1 MSTLAVI
8 AIEQSSAAFIVG
20 FPPKLHS
27 VKLSIPPPSQSN
39 EARGWVAS
47 PPMIIHISKP
57 AAVMLVHSS
66 EASDGSP
73 PFAHSVALS
82 APPPSQSNIAIF
94 DIGKA
99 VIYAQ
104 ISMPAAARDAQS

>member
-1 MSTLAVI
+1 MI
-8 AIEQSSAAFIVG
+8 AQT
-20 FPPKLHS
+20 
-27 VKLSIPPPSQSN
+27 SN
-39 EARGWVAS
+39 
-47 PPMIIHISKP
+47 P
-57 AAVMLVHSS
+57 AATIEVHSS
-66 EASDGSP
+66 VASEGSP

-104 ISMPAAARDAQS
+104 ISIPAAAIEAQS